1 MRKVK
6 VAAASLCLLSYG
18 MLHGGIINTE
28 VSVAK
33 TDLSDTVI
41 EMTAETVTTAAS
53 IETTSIVTKATTAKT
68 TAVTIKTTAV
78 TTGTTA
84 LSAPATTTAVST
96 TVPVTES
103 TAAPETTST
112 VQTEPEQ
119 FLALSSEQEVTE
131 LSDAAE
137 AAASTQTET
146 TASPEAE
153 SEVTA
158 EAPNVNAITVTDRE
172 YCMLCNVVGH
182 EYGANW
188 VPEAD
193 KALVVEVIMNRVN
206 SPAFPNTIYD
216 VLMQRNQFAGLEYL
230 VNMDG
235 MSGYVTDS
243 VKAAVDLYLADPTQ
257 FSHGYLYFNGDG
269 YRNYFRTRY

>member
-6 VAAASLCLLSYG
+6 VAAAIVCLLSAG
-18 MLHGGIINTE
+18 ALRGVVFNNSG

-33 TDLSDTVI
+33 TDESGQI
-41 EMTAETVTTAAS
+41 REIAAATVTTTAS
-53 IETTSIVTKATTAKT
+53 IETTTIVTTTTRSKT
-68 TAVTIKTTAV
+68 TAARKKAAV
-78 TTGTTA
+78 TTTTTA
-84 LSAPATTTAVST
+84 TSAPATTTAVTT
-96 TVPVTES
+96 TVTEAT
-103 TAAPETTST
+103 TAATVLTSAPETTFTLPASVPAET
-112 VQTEPEQ
+112 AGIV
-119 FLALSSEQEVTE
+119 
-131 LSDAAE
+131 SDAAE

-216 VLMQRNQFAGLEYL
+216 VLMQRNQFAGLESL

-257 FSHGYLYFNGDG
+257 FAHGYLYFNGDG

>member
-68 TAVTIKTTAV
+68 TAVTVKTTAV

-84 LSAPATTTAVST
+84 SSAPATTTAVST

-119 FLALSSEQEVTE
+119 FLALSSEQEVTD

-172 YCMLCNVVGH
+172 YFMLCNVVGH

>member
-33 TDLSDTVI
+33 ADLSDTVI
-41 EMTAETVTTAAS
+41 ELTAETVTTAAS
-53 IETTSIVTKATTAKT
+53 IRTTSIVTTAKPTKT
-68 TAVTIKTTAV
+68 TAVPVRTTAV

-84 LSAPATTTAVST
+84 SSAPATTTAVRT
-96 TVPVTES
+96 TEPVTES

-119 FLALSSEQEVTE
+119 FLSLSSVQEVTD

-137 AAASTQTET
+137 TGSSTQTET
-146 TASPEAE
+146 TASVEAE
-153 SEVTA
+153 NEVTA
-158 EAPNVNAITVTDRE
+158 DAPNAITVTDRE